1 MLGIFLSVQI
11 ATGYHPRSV
20 APPRADL
27 NPPNNLR
34 KVAQGGYRCRN
45 GLLHDP
51 CDVCDR
57 QKSVLFSKDTLV
69 PSVAQVFIVRVV
81 SRVLR
86 VIRKLIK
93 PKRQTATKQ
102 TGHNNLSDIFNPC
115 VINRFN
121 NTNSA
126 AVAHFVSDYF
136 LFIVGQ
142 Y

>member
-1 MLGIFLSVQI
+1 MASAICNR
-11 ATGYHPRSV
+11 RSV

-34 KVAQGGYRCRN
+34 KVGQGGYRCRN

-57 QKSVLFSKDTLV
+57 QKSVLLSKDTLV

-86 VIRKLIK
+86 VIKKLIK

-102 TGHNNLSDIFNPC
+102 TGHNKLSDIFNPC
-115 VINRFN
+115 VIKRFN
-121 NTNSA
+121 NTNST
-126 AVAHFVSDYF
+126 AVAHFLSDNF